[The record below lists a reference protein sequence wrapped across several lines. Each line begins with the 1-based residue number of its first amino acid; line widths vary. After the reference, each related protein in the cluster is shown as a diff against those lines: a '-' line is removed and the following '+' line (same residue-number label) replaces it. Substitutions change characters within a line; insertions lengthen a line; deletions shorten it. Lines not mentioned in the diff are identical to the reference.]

1 MRPLR
6 LFAVGT
12 ALSIFAT
19 LCLAQHNA
27 RPTRVYDLQNVAWHL
42 SFDETLG
49 TIDGDVTNTVV
60 PLKPNTKEVFFDSD
74 KLNIK
79 KVTVNGAPAKF
90 HYGNEMVLVTLP
102 KTSGPKDKLDI
113 RLIYTGR
120 PEAGIY
126 FIPASRAFPAHTS
139 VVYTQGEM
147 IDTHYWLP
155 TYDNPDDKTTW
166 DSYVTVPS
174 RYTVITNGKLVD
186 VKPKGAMK
194 IVHYRMDE
202 PMATYLISLIT
213 GQYVT
218 GADGHAGNT
227 VVRWNVPV
235 GLEAMGKAAFGGT
248 DKMIAFYSKQTGF
261 TYPYSKFEQSA
272 VPDYMFGGMENITA
286 VTQTI
291 SALFPPEDAPVQS
304 SEGLVLHE
312 LAHQWFGDTVT
323 CETWPHAWLNE
334 GFATFMP
341 HFYTRYA
348 HGEDA
353 YDMDRYNTLQGGK
366 FGGNNIPIVWTGY
379 QEPIDEFFVDNIYA
393 GGASRMFWLM
403 HTVGEDKFWKGI
415 SDYLNA
421 NKFKPVTTQ
430 IFFDSMS
437 KSTGMDLHPFMNE
450 WFMRAGVPHITVK
463 RDGKDLLIDQ
473 KAPIFTLDL
482 PVWVLDGAT
491 WVKKT
496 VHSATAETRL
506 PLGDLAGKPVLVDP
520 EVYLAGYINYAD
532 PISDDELMTMYRNAP
547 NVAAKARLQES
558 MFQKLSADQMET
570 LCKEE
575 KNEQLLERMI
585 GAVKDESY
593 VLQLLSDSNPK
604 IVRAMASNPASL
616 PITPALEA
624 KLRDL
629 AANDP
634 IPAIREAATR
644 TLLNGLKDDNL
655 AAKAWS
661 TPSYDEGFRTAA
673 MFYYVKNDK
682 DKAREL
688 ALGVLANPDSE
699 RLRQVCIQVLGGLKD
714 KPRDRRVFNALVK
727 VVQERSFGARND
739 AINALA
745 SYGDKSA
752 VQYIRPLTTNSM
764 VFTRRTAQGAMQQL
778 GG

>member
-6 LFAVGT
+6 AIA
-12 ALSIFAT
+12 ALSLAT
-19 LCLAQHNA
+19 LVSLCLAQHNA
-27 RPTRVYDLQNVAWHL
+27 RPARVYDLQNVAWHL

-49 TIDGDVTNTVV
+49 TINGDITNTVV
-60 PLKPNTKEVFFDSD
+60 PLKPNTKEVFFDSE
-74 KLNIK
+74 KLQIK

-90 HYGNEMVLVTLP
+90 HYGKEMVLVTLP

-113 RLIYTGR
+113 RLIYTAR

-126 FIPASRAFPAHTS
+126 FIPASRATPAHTS

-166 DSYVTVPS
+166 DSYLTVPKN
-174 RYTVITNGKLVD
+174 YTVIMNGRLVD
-186 VKPKGAMK
+186 VQPHGATK
-194 IVHYRMDE
+194 VVHYRMDE
-202 PMATYLISLIT
+202 PMSTYLISLIT

-218 GADGHAGNT
+218 GDDGHFGKAP
-227 VVRWNVPV
+227 VRWNVPV
-235 GLEAMGKAAFGGT
+235 GLADMGKAAFGGT

-261 TYPYSKFEQSA
+261 PYPYPKFEQSA
-272 VPDYMFGGMENITA
+272 VPDFMFGGMENITA

-291 SALFPPEDAPVQS
+291 DALFPPADAPVQS
-304 SEGLVLHE
+304 SEGLDLHE

-341 HFYTRYA
+341 HFYTRFA
-348 HGEDA
+348 HGQDP

-393 GGASRMFWLM
+393 GGASRLFWLM

-415 SDYLNA
+415 HDYLES
-421 NKFKPVTTQ
+421 NKYKPVTTR

-437 KSTGMDLHPFMNE
+437 KSTGVDLHPFMNE
-450 WFMRAGVPHITVK
+450 WFLRAGVPHITVS
-463 RDGKDLLIDQ
+463 RDGNDLVIAQ
-473 KAPIFTLDL
+473 KEPIFTLDL
-482 PVWVLDGAT
+482 PVWVLDGTT

-506 PLGDLAGKPVLVDP
+506 PLGDLSGKPVLVDP
-520 EVYLAGYINYAD
+520 EVYLAAYITYSY
-532 PISDDELMTMYRNAP
+532 PISADELMTMYRNAP
-547 NVAAKARLQES
+547 NVAAKARLQET
-558 MFQKLSADQMET
+558 MFQKLSSDQMED

-575 KNEQLLERMI
+575 KFEPLLARMLPT
-585 GAVKDESY
+585 VKDEAY
-593 VLQLLSDSNPK
+593 LLQLLDSSNPR
-604 IVRAMASNPASL
+604 VVEDVASNRAGL
-616 PITPALEA
+616 PITPAFEA
-624 KLRDL
+624 KLRSIFADSQ
-629 AANDP
+629 
-634 IPAIREAATR
+634 IPSLRKTAVR
-644 TLLNGLKDDNL
+644 TLLRGLKDDAL
-655 AAKAWS
+655 AEKAWKM
-661 TPSYDEGFRTAA
+661 PSYDEGFRNAA
-673 MFYYVKNDK
+673 FSYFVKNDK

-688 ALGVLANPDSE
+688 ALGVLAHPDSE
-699 RLRQVCIQVLGGLKD
+699 ILRRTCIQALGSLKD
-714 KPRDRRVFNALVK
+714 KPGDRRVFKALVK
-727 VVQERSFGARND
+727 VVEERSFGARND

-745 SYGDKSA
+745 TYGDKSA
-752 VQYIRPLTTNSM
+752 AQYIRPLTTNSM
-764 VFTRRTAQGAMQQL
+764 VFTRRTAQGALQQL